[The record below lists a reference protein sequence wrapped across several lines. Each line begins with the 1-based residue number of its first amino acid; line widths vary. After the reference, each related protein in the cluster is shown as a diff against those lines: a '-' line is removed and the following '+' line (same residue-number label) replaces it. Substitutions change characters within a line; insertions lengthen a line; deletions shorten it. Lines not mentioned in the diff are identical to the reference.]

1 MLRTLRSQVARVQSE
16 EEMARVR
23 DAELEAQ
30 KNRVVDELK
39 ANKLTSPMGAS
50 GGGGPGSVHGFGEE
64 DGGRKKKLGAKG
76 VLGSMFGR
84 R

>member
-1 MLRTLRSQVARVQSE
+1 VQSE

-23 DAELEAQ
+23 DAELDAQ
-30 KNRVVDELK
+30 KSRVMDELK
-39 ANKLTSPMGAS
+39 ANKLTSPMGGGG
-50 GGGGPGSVHGFGEE
+50 GGGGPGGATGWGEE
-64 DGGRKKKLGAKG
+64 DGGRKKKQGAKG